1 MMDAVPRLL
10 MIIGSGETSPTM
22 VTAHQQVFARLGA
35 DVKAVQIDSPYGF
48 QENADELT
56 AKGRQYFAESVG
68 HDIDAVTFRSA
79 PPSDRLSHASEMAKL
94 RAADWIFAGPGSP
107 SYALRTWADSAV
119 PDALDAKLRD
129 GGAVVFSSAASLT
142 LGLVTV
148 PVYEIYKVGE
158 APRWLDGLDVFGR
171 ATGLRAA
178 IVPHWNNTEGG
189 THDTRFCYLGE
200 KRLRVLEAELP
211 DGTFVLGF
219 DEHTG
224 LVIDLDTGMADV
236 VGRGRVTVR
245 VDGNEWS
252 VPTGERT
259 SVDEIAK
266 HGKVSEHLT
275 ASRRRSPPQA
285 TAPRSSWR

>member
-1 MMDAVPRLL
+1 MR
-10 MIIGSGETSPTM
+10 E
-22 VTAHQQVFARLGA
+22 
-35 DVKAVQIDSPYGF
+35 
-48 QENADELT
+48 
-56 AKGRQYFAESVG
+56 
-68 HDIDAVTFRSA
+68 
-79 PPSDRLSHASEMAKL
+79 
-94 RAADWIFAGPGSP
+94 
-107 SYALRTWADSAV
+107 
-119 PDALDAKLRD
+119 
-129 GGAVVFSSAASLT
+129 GGAVVFASAASLT

-200 KRLRVLEAELP
+200 TRLRVLEAELP
-211 DGTFVLGF
+211 DDTFVLGF

-224 LVIDLDTGMADV
+224 LVIDLDTGIADV

-245 VDGNEWS
+245 VDGREWS

-259 SVDEIAK
+259 SLDEIAE
-266 HGKVSEHLT
+266 HGQVS
-275 ASRRRSPPQA
+275 AAPRVAPAVAARQA
-285 TAPRSSWR
+285 TARRSSWH